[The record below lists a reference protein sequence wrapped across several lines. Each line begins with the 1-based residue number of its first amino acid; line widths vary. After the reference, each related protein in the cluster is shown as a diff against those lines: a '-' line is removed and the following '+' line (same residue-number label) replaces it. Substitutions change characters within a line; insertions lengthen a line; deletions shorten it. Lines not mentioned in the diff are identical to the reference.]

1 MEKAVM
7 KPFTSKTEPSS
18 STRLPKIVFEGSLIK
33 RLLTL
38 IMVSGLAI
46 WGTGAVN
53 ANELSNGL
61 LDATSVSSQN
71 LPTPTDWVV
80 DSSRAISG
88 PFFDGASSE
97 GFANFAAPGG
107 QGLFFKPFSGT
118 VDDGN
123 VTTHL
128 YQDNPGAPGRTYTLT
143 GYAGAGAGYV
153 GVDPGN
159 VITKSQLAIEF
170 LDAGN
175 SVIGGSTNNLK
186 ASGLGAANGNSFGY
200 AQYMVMAAAPA
211 LTVTVRARVS
221 IIDAFS
227 NPSGGDQAFVADAFE
242 LTSIAPPGSPVIT
255 NQPVHQTVSLGAN
268 VTFTVGVSNSQG
280 VSYEWQLNGTNLV
293 NGGNISGAG
302 SQTLTI
308 TGVSVTNVGHYRVL
322 VSNGT
327 GMVPSAEAA
336 LAIGGI
342 SFYPTVTIFGK
353 IGDTYR
359 VDYATALSPTIWI
372 PMSTNIVMSSPTLVV
387 DSGSPNSKERFYR
400 AVYLP

>member
-1 MEKAVM
+1 MELSTP
-7 KPFTSKTEPSS
+7 KPQLSS
-18 STRLPKIVFEGSLIK
+18 STQHQIITFDGSPIK
-33 RLLTL
+33 RLLSAIT
-38 IMVSGLAI
+38 VSALAT
-46 WGTGAVN
+46 WGTAAVN

-61 LDATSVSSQN
+61 LDATSISSQN
-71 LPTPTDWVV
+71 LPTPTGWVV

-107 QGLFFKPFSGT
+107 QGLFFKPFSGN

-128 YQDNPGAPGRTYTLT
+128 YQVNPGAPGRTYTLT

-159 VITKSQLAIEF
+159 TVTKSQLAIEF
-170 LDAGN
+170 LNEEN
-175 SVIGGSTNNLK
+175 SVIGGSTNDLK
-186 ASGLGAANGNSFGY
+186 ASGLGVANGNAFGY
-200 AQYMVMAAAPA
+200 AQYMVMATAPA
-211 LTVTVRARVS
+211 LTVTVRARAS
-221 IIDAFS
+221 IIDAFA
-227 NPSGGDQAFVADAFE
+227 NPLGGDQAFVADAFE

-255 NQPVHQTVSLGAN
+255 NQPIHQTVSLGAN
-268 VTFTVGVSNSQG
+268 VTFNVGVSNSQG
-280 VSYEWQLNGTNLV
+280 VSYQWQLDGTNLV

-322 VSNGT
+322 VSNGSGT
-327 GMVPSAEAA
+327 VPSAKAA
-336 LAIGGI
+336 FAIGGI

-353 IGDTYR
+353 TGDIYR
-359 VDYATALSPTIWI
+359 VDYATALSPTTWI
-372 PMSTNIVMSSPTLVV
+372 PMSTNTLTSSPELVV
-387 DSGSPNSKERFYR
+387 DSSSPNSKERFYR
-400 AVYLP
+400 AVYLQ